1 MRRPLRLSLTV
12 PVVALAVAAAGC
24 STFQYRAIQTQFS
37 DAARADNDSSV
48 DALSASTAETAYA
61 AIVTDLTPDRIA
73 KLDPTLH
80 GNAWVIRSY
89 SQWRSGHY
97 TEAIDTAGTGIA
109 TPGLGA
115 RDRVLLTL
123 LPALAIDSQAVDR
136 WNAKRQQLTGA
147 EYADFGRDFSTA
159 YGELE
164 KTKSAID
171 ASAAPS
177 TRYYVAYQRWRILN
191 DWSIII
197 GTIDWDLPGNSA
209 ARQAARGAAETLVG
223 GTLSSAAKDARDS
236 IPDGHPLRQLI
247 KAQGGG

>member
-1 MRRPLRLSLTV
+1 MRRSLRVSLTL
-12 PVVALAVAAAGC
+12 PFVALTAVMGGC
-24 STFQYRAIQTQFS
+24 ATFQYRTIQTQFS

-48 DALSASTAETAYA
+48 DALSASTAETSYA
-61 AIVTDLTPDRIA
+61 SIVTDLTPERIA
-73 KLDPTLH
+73 KLDPKLH

-89 SQWRSGHY
+89 SQWRSGRY
-97 TEAIDTAGTGIA
+97 ADATGTARTGLA
-109 TPGLGA
+109 TPGLGS

-136 WNAKRQQLTGA
+136 WNAKGRQLTGA

-197 GTIDWDLPGNSA
+197 ETIDWNVPGESA
-209 ARQAARGAAETLVG
+209 ARKEARDAANALVG
-223 GTLSSAAKDARDS
+223 STLPTAAKQARDS
-236 IPDGHPLRQLI
+236 IPDGNPLRQLI
-247 KAQGGG
+247 KAQGG